1 MTILDHSFST
11 MYYSLTTQTCT
22 AVRHGFR
29 IQQTQQR
36 FFTKGSKT
44 LRSTTTTTTQ
54 KLDRMPTNEVA
65 SELAKAETKQ
75 TGTGPIAGGAA
86 GMFLM
91 D

>member
-1 MTILDHSFST
+1 

-29 IQQTQQR
+29 VQQTQQR

-44 LRSTTTTTTQ
+44 LRSTTPTTTTTT
-54 KLDRMPTNEVA
+54 KNLDRMPTNEVA

-86 GMFLM
+86 GMLLM